1 MKKYLKLLIALSL
14 VFVAGVNAKT
24 FDFEGDNIEFG
35 LYSSGDVLRNFDT
48 YSMRVYFKVP
58 NSTLSYIYV
67 FESEDFSTMITG
79 KNVFNVEENV
89 EMPVTVPTVYG
100 RNAIW
105 NYESEEYDDID
116 EEWYDMDIFKALVLE
131 PNYSIKCD
139 KDYVEYGDSANCS
152 LYMEYLSTVNEP
164 GITMFGFNINSDDYN
179 ITNINTVNYFDNIS
193 NIYRFNLQRYRK
205 NNGHGVPKIEEV
217 FDEYSLYNVEL
228 DDEANITNRTKI
240 SYDDIPE
247 DVYHSEQIKVL
258 EFTISPKKDN
268 ADTNNINILKT
279 MFRDIDSSE
288 SLNSTQTISIASPK
302 KEEVKG
308 VEEVTENPKTGLFN
322 YLILIVPILLSLLGY
337 KLVLNKN
344 IFKFNK

>member
-116 EEWYDMDIFKALVLE
+116 R
-131 PNYSIKCD
+131 
-139 KDYVEYGDSANCS
+139 
-152 LYMEYLSTVNEP
+152 T
-164 GITMFGFNINSDDYN
+164 ITLG
-179 ITNINTVNYFDNIS
+179 
-193 NIYRFNLQRYRK
+193 
-205 NNGHGVPKIEEV
+205 NG
-217 FDEYSLYNVEL
+217 
-228 DDEANITNRTKI
+228 
-240 SYDDIPE
+240 
-247 DVYHSEQIKVL
+247 
-258 EFTISPKKDN
+258 
-268 ADTNNINILKT
+268 
-279 MFRDIDSSE
+279 
-288 SLNSTQTISIASPK
+288 
-302 KEEVKG
+302 
-308 VEEVTENPKTGLFN
+308 
-322 YLILIVPILLSLLGY
+322 
-337 KLVLNKN
+337 LNKPEHQ
-344 IFKFNK
+344 IREIEFNENYIRNQIQRERL